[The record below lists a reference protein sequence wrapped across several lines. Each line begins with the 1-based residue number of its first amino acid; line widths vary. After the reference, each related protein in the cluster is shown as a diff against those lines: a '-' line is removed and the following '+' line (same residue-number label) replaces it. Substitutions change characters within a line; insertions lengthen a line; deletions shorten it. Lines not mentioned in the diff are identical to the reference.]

1 MFKSKRDVGIALT
14 LLVLCAF
21 LMWSVFCLG
30 FALATK
36 SNTLFASD
44 NLNLSMFAQN
54 ENLIINDM
62 SPASTE
68 STEAIGVMVITQSQV
83 EVAEGFVLSSF
94 FIYFIIATNV
104 SNYNLFPSQIKLNQS
119 TRQQIYNIIE
129 QNEGVH
135 LREICRM
142 LDKKMGVVQYHI
154 YVLESANLINSLKDG
169 RYKRFFVNHLD
180 SPEKK
185 IVISLLQRET
195 TAKVLSLILQNNNNE
210 GIAHSAIA
218 KELDASS
225 QAITWHIQKMM
236 DAEVITVMKHGCQK
250 YYQITPK
257 FLPILESLM

>member
-1 MFKSKRDVGIALT
+1 MGIVLT

-21 LMWSVFCLG
+21 LMWSVFCIG
-30 FALATK
+30 FALVTK
-36 SNTLFASD
+36 NNALFGSN
-44 NLNLSMFAQN
+44 NLNLSMLSQN
-54 ENLIINDM
+54 ENMVVNDI
-62 SPASTE
+62 SPASTD
-68 STEAIGVMVITQSQV
+68 SIDAIGVMLITQSQV

-104 SNYNLFPSQIKLNQS
+104 SNYNLFPSQVKLNQS

-142 LDKKMGVVQYHI
+142 LDKKMGVIQYHI

-169 RYKRFFVNHLD
+169 RYKRFFINHLD
-180 SPEKK
+180 SPEKQ
-185 IVISLLQRET
+185 IIISLLQRET
-195 TAKVLSLILQNNNNE
+195 TAKVLNLILQNND
-210 GIAHSAIA
+210 GGMAHSAIA

-236 DAEVITVMKHGCQK
+236 DSEVITVIKHGCQK

>member
-1 MFKSKRDVGIALT
+1 M
-14 LLVLCAF
+14 
-21 LMWSVFCLG
+21 
-30 FALATK
+30 
-36 SNTLFASD
+36 
-44 NLNLSMFAQN
+44 LSQN
-54 ENLIINDM
+54 ENMVVNDI
-62 SPASTE
+62 SPASTD
-68 STEAIGVMVITQSQV
+68 SIDAIGVMLITQSQV

-104 SNYNLFPSQIKLNQS
+104 SNYNLFPSQVKLNQS

-142 LDKKMGVVQYHI
+142 LDKKMGVIQYHI

-169 RYKRFFVNHLD
+169 RYKRFFINHLD
-180 SPEKK
+180 SPEKQ
-185 IVISLLQRET
+185 IIISLLQRET
-195 TAKVLSLILQNNNNE
+195 TAKVLNLILQNND
-210 GIAHSAIA
+210 GGMAHSAIA

-236 DAEVITVMKHGCQK
+236 DSEVITVIKHGCQK

>member
-1 MFKSKRDVGIALT
+1 VFKSKKDVGIVLT

-21 LMWSVFCLG
+21 LMWSVFCIG
-30 FALATK
+30 FALVTK
-36 SNTLFASD
+36 NNALFGSN
-44 NLNLSMFAQN
+44 NLNLSMLSQN
-54 ENLIINDM
+54 ENMVVNDM
-62 SPASTE
+62 SPASTD
-68 STEAIGVMVITQSQV
+68 SIDAIGVMVITQSQV

-104 SNYNLFPSQIKLNQS
+104 SNYNLFPSQVKLNQS

-142 LDKKMGVVQYHI
+142 LDKKMGVIQYHI

-169 RYKRFFVNHLD
+169 RYKRFFINHLD
-180 SPEKK
+180 SPEKQ
-185 IVISLLQRET
+185 IIISLLQRET
-195 TAKVLSLILQNNNNE
+195 TAKVLNLILQNND
-210 GIAHSAIA
+210 GGMAHSAIA

-236 DAEVITVMKHGCQK
+236 DSEVITVIKHGCQK

>member
-1 MFKSKRDVGIALT
+1 MFKSKKDVGIVLT

-21 LMWSVFCLG
+21 LMWSVFCIG
-30 FALATK
+30 FALVTK
-36 SNTLFASD
+36 NNALFGSN
-44 NLNLSMFAQN
+44 NLNLSMLSQN
-54 ENLIINDM
+54 ENMVVNDI
-62 SPASTE
+62 SPASTD
-68 STEAIGVMVITQSQV
+68 SIDAIGVMLITQSQV

-104 SNYNLFPSQIKLNQS
+104 SNYNLFPSQVKLNQS

-142 LDKKMGVVQYHI
+142 LDKKMGVIQYHI

-169 RYKRFFVNHLD
+169 RYKRFFINHLD
-180 SPEKK
+180 SPEKQ
-185 IVISLLQRET
+185 IIISLLQRET
-195 TAKVLSLILQNNNNE
+195 TAKVLNLILQNND
-210 GIAHSAIA
+210 GGMAHSAIA

-236 DAEVITVMKHGCQK
+236 DSEVITVIKHGCQK